1 MNEYIPSSSQ
11 NSAAQNDMIQSSN
24 CQNSFRN
31 SQFSKTR
38 NLQTTCSE
46 TETMEMP
53 PSKYFPTSWL
63 REVNPNSVAEK
74 GTYENFKFANNIKLG
89 VAGQTSSESASTF
102 ALGAP
107 YRLLPFD
114 TVKPISYNKFPVKI
128 LTRCSPRRPV
138 KMEKKWKAPRLQS
151 FSNFKNENVPA
162 KATEVYLVP
171 RFKKVK
177 IPNIKRSN
185 GTATFGRPEEVFHA
199 PAHFTPKSTTSP
211 EFYIAPNT
219 PYGELPM
226 PPAEPHFQYFNF
238 SAAQIT

>member
-1 MNEYIPSSSQ
+1 M
-11 NSAAQNDMIQSSN
+11 
-24 CQNSFRN
+24 
-31 SQFSKTR
+31 
-38 NLQTTCSE
+38 LE

-102 ALGAP
+102 ALA
-107 YRLLPFD
+107 LLIVCFLS
-114 TVKPISYNKFPVKI
+114 IQ
-128 LTRCSPRRPV
+128 CSPRRPV